1 MKFADDSAGIL
12 EPPVAARARALHCG
26 AMSTRIRPSATL
38 FSLLAVLCWSSSTHA
53 GGLPVR
59 TESSLARGILLPAL
73 GQSPDDSGWRWQ
85 IDLTNEFVLAQNGS
99 ESLVLDAETAS
110 LRLAETV
117 QINAD
122 WFAGAELQLLR
133 TGGGFMDSLIEDWHE
148 FFGLPNAGRERRPQ
162 DQYLIR
168 YERDGNTVMEAS
180 KADSGLGDLQ
190 LWLGKRLSPHWS
202 WRSAVKLPTGDDQTL
217 LGNGE
222 FGLAS
227 WLDSHYSSG
236 AWSGFLAL
244 GGSYNPAGASL
255 AALRREWTGFGGA
268 GLNWQ
273 WTRWLKLRGQVNAH
287 TALFEDTRI
296 EALERPGVQ
305 LTLGAGLRFGET
317 EVNLAFQEDIVTQSS
332 PDFSLHLS
340 WHWRQD
346 AR

>member
-162 DQYLIR
+162 AR
-168 YERDGNTVMEAS
+168 TEEKPCVF
-180 KADSGLGDLQ
+180 
-190 LWLGKRLSPHWS
+190 
-202 WRSAVKLPTGDDQTL
+202 AV
-217 LGNGE
+217 
-222 FGLAS
+222 
-227 WLDSHYSSG
+227 
-236 AWSGFLAL
+236 
-244 GGSYNPAGASL
+244 
-255 AALRREWTGFGGA
+255 
-268 GLNWQ
+268 
-273 WTRWLKLRGQVNAH
+273 
-287 TALFEDTRI
+287 
-296 EALERPGVQ
+296 
-305 LTLGAGLRFGET
+305 
-317 EVNLAFQEDIVTQSS
+317 S
-332 PDFSLHLS
+332 PDDGR
-340 WHWRQD
+340 WRYGGTGRRAAPRRRAQAGRTGR
-346 AR
+346 ARSQP